1 MCRSEDTVN
10 ELHERAPKVAPL
22 VIGTDRQPRQH
33 VSATSLC
40 PYRPLN
46 VRLALVSVFIFV
58 SGECGQYG
66 NVLLHV

>member
-1 MCRSEDTVN
+1 MCRCEDTVN
-10 ELHERAPKVAPL
+10 ELLERAPKVAPL
-22 VIGTDRQPRQH
+22 VIGTDRQPCQH

-46 VRLALVSVFIFV
+46 VRLAVASMFIFML
-58 SGECGQYG
+58 GECCQCR